1 MQMNETGHLELA
13 WKMLELAKSIWAA
26 NGKTDTETK
35 ALYFLQALSL
45 GSTLSLWRT

>member
-1 MQMNETGHLELA
+1 MQMNERGHLELA

-26 NGKTDTETK
+26 NDKTDMAAE
-35 ALYFLQALSL
+35 ALYYLQELSL